1 MSGYATQ
8 RTTMVDTQIRPSD
21 VTKFP
26 VIDAMLTVKREA
38 FVPTSQ
44 RASAYAGCEIVLATS
59 RVMFEPRTLGKMIDE
74 LDVQVSDVAL
84 VIGAG
89 LGYSTAVL
97 AHMLELVIGLEA
109 EAELASEAE
118 TNLGENDADNAIIV
132 QGNVADGAARHGP
145 YDVILIE
152 GGVEFVPEAILS
164 QLKEGGRIA
173 CIFMEG
179 QLGTCRIGF
188 KSSGQ
193 VSWRFAFN
201 ATAPVL
207 SGFEATRG
215 FAL

>member
-97 AHMLELVIGLEA
+97 AHMLELVIGIEA

-152 GGVEFVPEAILS
+152 GGVEFVPESVLS

-207 SGFEATRG
+207 AGFEATRG